1 MEFIGNGP
9 MLPADD
15 EKCSRKI
22 PEFENNA
29 LYRKNKLESY
39 WN

>member
-22 PEFENNA
+22 PEFENA
-29 LYRKNKLESY
+29 LYSPEIN
-39 WN
+39 